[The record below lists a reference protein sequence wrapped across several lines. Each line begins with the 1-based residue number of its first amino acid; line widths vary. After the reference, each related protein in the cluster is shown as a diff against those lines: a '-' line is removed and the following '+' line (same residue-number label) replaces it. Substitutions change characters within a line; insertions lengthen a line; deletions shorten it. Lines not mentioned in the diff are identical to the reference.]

1 MKRITLLHLVAIA
14 FFAVGQA
21 VADYNNLLF
30 TFSTRGPDYYADGKT
45 VVKDGEWYALVWSKE
60 ADTASFDEVILAAP
74 LAKDGRCPYTFFQID
89 AADTARVKTT
99 GYYSLRLLDT
109 RDGAGNPA
117 KPSADGRVP
126 AVVAKANS
134 NQVTASYQAGTTDR
148 IADYEAVTSVD
159 RWAWLST
166 AIAEIKSIH
175 LVGDDVVLKIVNM
188 NPAVDYS
195 LAGGFSFSDATDGV
209 LIDELDETLDRVKNE
224 QEDPVEGVNLG
235 FNKKHGRFFR
245 LVKRPVAT
253 GDAK

>member
-126 AVVAKANS
+126 AVVAKA
-134 NQVTASYQAGTTDR
+134 
-148 IADYEAVTSVD
+148 
-159 RWAWLST
+159 
-166 AIAEIKSIH
+166 
-175 LVGDDVVLKIVNM
+175 IV
-188 NPAVDYS
+188 A
-195 LAGGFSFSDATDGV
+195 AATDAKPKLRYPAGSQ
-209 LIDELDETLDRVKNE
+209 TGRV
-224 QEDPVEGVNLG
+224 
-235 FNKKHGRFFR
+235 HTMRR
-245 LVKRPVAT
+245 LVPSRMFDQQIRKLNELPA
-253 GDAK
+253 